1 MLAALLNAPRAEGAE
16 PLSDAELHDELK
28 AFLVAG
34 HTTTA
39 SALGWLWY
47 VLWEHP
53 EARIGSSKSVALSSP
68 AASPALTISP
78 GLATRAE

>member
-16 PLSDAELHDELK
+16 PLSDAHLHDELK

-47 VLWEHP
+47 VLSEHP
-53 EARIGSSKSVALSSP
+53 EARDRLLQECRDRP
-68 AASPALTISP
+68 RRRRP
-78 GLATRAE
+78 RR